1 MTAKSEPTIPAAAL
15 GTTVY
20 LRGVIDPV
28 TGARSLEGRD
38 PATGDYAPADVVDVN
53 ELITDLYVLL
63 DWQAGKL

>member
-38 PATGDYAPADVVDVN
+38 PATGDYAPADVVD
-53 ELITDLYVLL
+53 ELITNLYVLL